1 ERPEEPVARRS
12 ELAASQAEAKA
23 REEELKKE
31 LAEAR
36 KISEAK
42 GAQIARQDSKIEGLE
57 AKVKQFEAANA
68 ALERESTKAVKQLE
82 GEVAAARKT
91 LPDQSDRRAAELEQ
105 ERSAPKK
112 DLSKSLHD
120 LKSAQAESAAA
131 RKEFREKEIV
141 LTTQMTRAQGSV
153 DQEKDKSAG
162 LKDELEDLKKRLG
175 RAGDL
180 TARETEIK
188 EQRTKFE

>member
-1 ERPEEPVARRS
+1 
-12 ELAASQAEAKA
+12 
-23 REEELKKE
+23 
-31 LAEAR
+31 
-36 KISEAK
+36 
-42 GAQIARQDSKIEGLE
+42 
-57 AKVKQFEAANA
+57 
-68 ALERESTKAVKQLE
+68 
-82 GEVAAARKT
+82 ARKT
-91 LPDQSDRRAAELEQ
+91 LRDQSDRRATELEQ
-105 ERSAPKK
+105 ELSAAKK

-141 LTTQMTRAQGSV
+141 LTTEMTRAQGSV

-188 EQRTKFE
+188 EQRTKFEAEKRELEKRQGSLDSHEIGEHTSELQSRENL